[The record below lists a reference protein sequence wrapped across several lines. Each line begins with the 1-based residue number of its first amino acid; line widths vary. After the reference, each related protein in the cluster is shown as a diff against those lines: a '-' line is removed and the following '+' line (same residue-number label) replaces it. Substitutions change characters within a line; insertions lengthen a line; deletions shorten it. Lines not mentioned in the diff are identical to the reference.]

1 MNKGSLKVQNCIPHP
16 LSGKKSSVDSRI
28 SNDTC
33 RYPSQWASGCCTC
46 LSGFFTCHGGCCTYF
61 HDFGEHYIC
70 FAGWYTFY
78 REIFSHF
85 IFAPFVFAVSGQAL
99 DWVNSIVSNY
109 LSFNTGEFKMG
120 RYCLQLQKNFLKNH
134 MEWKQPCI

>member
-1 MNKGSLKVQNCIPHP
+1 MNKGSLKVQNCILHP

-33 RYPSQWASGCCTC
+33 SYPSHWASGCCTC
-46 LSGFFTCHGGCCTYF
+46 LSGFFTGRGGCFTY
-61 HDFGEHYIC
+61 FGEHYIC
-70 FAGWYTFY
+70 FAGCYTCLNGWYTVY

-120 RYCLQLQKNFLKNH
+120 QTVCNCRKTF
-134 MEWKQPCI
+134 